1 MVTPLSCEEVGH
13 DQNLYGCLYSDSW
26 WRCPRCLAE
35 QLPGCVFGLEK
46 KTAQVKTTTQRYF
59 STCTQ
64 MHRKT
69 HATGDDS
76 FIFFL
81 KCFSARLALDRS
93 SVSAASLGCDL
104 MGTQFARSP
113 CHEDAARSSSSAP
126 SELLMEEVLSAC
138 GSVQPQTL
146 GFLEWRC
153 VAG

>member
-1 MVTPLSCEEVGH
+1 MTEICMVVYRATAGGAVLAVLLSSSQDVFSAWKQRPRRSRLRRNAISRHAHKCIAKLTP
-13 DQNLYGCLYSDSW
+13 Q
-26 WRCPRCLAE
+26 AM
-35 QLPGCVFGLEK
+35 
-46 KTAQVKTTTQRYF
+46 TA
-59 STCTQ
+59 S
-64 MHRKT
+64 
-69 HATGDDS
+69 S
-76 FIFFL
+76 FFL